1 MRDLGRMGW
10 LCLGL
15 ILGITGASFAYIV
28 VPQRA
33 LGANDRHED
42 YVLCTGP
49 VLVNPRIPSDGIWLL
64 DYRTGRLMGT
74 VIDHLAGT
82 IAGWAEVDL
91 VKEFDIAPRANVHFL
106 MTCGVINNGQSAL
119 YVAETQTGKFAVYTM
134 GIRPDNQSGM
144 MIMRHSIS
152 SFRATGGPANPNIM
166 LPTAGIQPKGMN
178 LPGLFPGSQP
188 GVALPG
194 NNQIRPGF
202 MPGLNGVFPGAKQKP
217 SLLPSGAPGGDNTP
231 NNPEPLGSVGPVG
244 PLGPV
249 GTNAG
254 PLPGPDAPIK

>member
-1 MRDLGRMGW
+1 MGW
-10 LCLGL
+10 LFLGL
-15 ILGITGASFAYIV
+15 VLGITGASFAYYV

-91 VKEFDIAPRANVHFL
+91 VKEFEIAPRTNVHFL

-152 SFRATGGPANPNIM
+152 SFRATGGPANPNM
-166 LPTAGIQPKGMN
+166 VMPTAGIQPKGMN
-178 LPGLFPGSQP
+178 LPGVFPATQP

-194 NNQIRPGF
+194 NNLVRPGF
-202 MPGLNGVFPGAKQKP
+202 MPGINGVFPGAKQNPTMVPLGGPAAGNP
-217 SLLPSGAPGGDNTP
+217 SV
-231 NNPEPLGSVGPVG
+231 NPEPNGPAG
-244 PLGPV
+244 PA
-249 GTNAG
+249 GTNPNAG
-254 PLPGPDAPIK
+254 PLPGPDAPMK

>member
-1 MRDLGRMGW
+1 MGW

-15 ILGITGASFAYIV
+15 ILGITGASFAYMV
-28 VPQRA
+28 VPPRA

-152 SFRATGGPANPNIM
+152 SFRATGGPANPNM
-166 LPTAGIQPKGMN
+166 VMPTAGIQPKGMN
-178 LPGLFPGSQP
+178 LPGLFPASQP

-194 NNQIRPGF
+194 NNLVRPGF
-202 MPGLNGVFPGAKQKP
+202 MPGINGVFPGAKQRP
-217 SLLPSGAPGGDNTP
+217 TMVPLGGPSGEETP
-231 NNPEPLGSVGPVG
+231 ANPEPLVPV
-244 PLGPV
+244 PAPAANP
-249 GTNAG
+249 NAG